1 MQLGTTLA
9 NEGCSNMLLPIAAA
23 RRQMVST
30 KRGRVVIKQTV
41 MKTASGIVLFYPSR
55 LLQVQIHDWAEQ
67 HGGCRATVS
76 FERSLPSIRKC
87 VRRAALAVIDASE
100 DPAQAT
106 DAFLQSVGVLKS
118 DAVAVYT
125 EKVHDGLEMLVRML
139 GAPLLLGPMSMEEW
153 EEFLDH
159 KFPSLI
165 PLAASSLPIA
175 RDKCNILR
183 IDERIAGKK
192 AIYYRPHAG

>member
-1 MQLGTTLA
+1 VRT
-9 NEGCSNMLLPIAAA
+9 
-23 RRQMVST
+23 
-30 KRGRVVIKQTV
+30 QTALQ
-41 MKTASGIVLFYPSR
+41 TASGIVLFYPSR
-55 LLQVQIHDWAEQ
+55 LLAVQIRDWAEQ
-67 HGGCRATVS
+67 HGGCRAAVS

-118 DAVAVYT
+118 DAVVVYT

-153 EEFLDH
+153 EEYLEH
-159 KFPSLI
+159 KFPTLI
-165 PLAASSLPIA
+165 PLDSTGLSIKRGK
-175 RDKCNILR
+175 RDILR
-183 IDERIAGKK
+183 FEDRNAGKN
-192 AIYYRPHAG
+192 AIYYRPNAG